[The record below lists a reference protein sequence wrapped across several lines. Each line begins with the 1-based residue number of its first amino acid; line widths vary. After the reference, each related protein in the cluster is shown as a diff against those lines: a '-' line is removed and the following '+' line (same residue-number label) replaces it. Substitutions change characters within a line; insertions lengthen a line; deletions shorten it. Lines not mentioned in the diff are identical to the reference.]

1 MEKYYILSNK
11 YNLQERKTK
20 LRGKVYDVVFRVYTM
35 EGKEMQKRL
44 SGFANKTL
52 AKEGYLAFVQEC
64 CEFVRQNPFKKKNAD
79 KDVPTVGE
87 LFRQYISSLGNQNK
101 QSVIYLKTNEYDLY
115 IKPFYE
121 KTNIDKLTVEE
132 LYKWQDNLW
141 NKQNEKTGEFFSYN
155 YLSKIRTVFSGFLS
169 WVKKRYGY
177 ENNLSKV
184 EKPKRRQQKKE
195 MKFWKREEFDR
206 FLRVVDNDM
215 YRTLFTFLFFTGRR
229 KGEIFALHKSD
240 VKADKIT
247 FNKSVN
253 RRTYRAEKWEIDTTK
268 AEKSCTLPVCLPV
281 QKAIKTYTP
290 PKEGDFY
297 FGGEEPLPPTSVDRA
312 FKRYTALAGLPQ
324 IRMHDLR
331 HSFVSMLIHEKASV
345 FTIAALISDNTEQ
358 IWKTYGH
365 LYEEDKISV
374 LSKII

>member
-64 CEFVRQNPFKKKNAD
+64 CEFVRQNPFKKKNAG
-79 KDVPTVGE
+79 KDIPTVGE
-87 LFRQYISSLGNQNK
+87 LFKQYIAAMGNQNK
-101 QSVIYLKTNEYDLY
+101 QSVIY
-115 IKPFYE
+115 
-121 KTNIDKLTVEE
+121 DKENSFNKFILPYYANTKINALTVEE
-132 LYKWQDNLW
+132 LYQWQDKLW
-141 NKQNEKTGEFFSYN
+141 NTRNEKTGDFFSYK
-155 YLSKIRTVFSGFLS
+155 YLKKTKSFFSAFLE
-169 WVKKRYGY
+169 WVEKRYKY
-177 ENNLSKV
+177 KNNFDEV
-184 EKPKRRQQKKE
+184 ETPKQRQAKRE

-206 FLRVVDNDM
+206 FISVVDNDV

-229 KGEIFALHKSD
+229 KGEIFALYKTD

-253 RRTYRAEKWEIDTTK
+253 RRTYRAEKWQIDTTK
-268 AEKSCTLPVCLPV
+268 AEKVCTLPVCLPV
-281 QKAIKTYTP
+281 QNAIKCYSP
-290 PKEGDFY
+290 PQEGNFY
-297 FGGEEPLPPTSVDRA
+297 FGGKEPLAPTSVDRA
-312 FKRYTALAGLPQ
+312 FKRYTAIAGVPSVRL
-324 IRMHDLR
+324 HDLR

-345 FTIAALISDNTEQ
+345 FTIASLISDNTEQ

>member
-35 EGKEMQKRL
+35 DGKEMQKRL

-64 CEFVRQNPFKKKNAD
+64 CEFVRQNPFKTIKAD
-79 KDVPTVGE
+79 KEVPTVGE
-87 LFRQYISSLGNQNK
+87 LFRQYIASRENQNK
-101 QSVIYLKTNEYDLY
+101 QSVIYDRHNLFNKFILPY
-115 IKPFYE
+115 YE
-121 KTNIDKLTVEE
+121 KTPVTKLTVEE
-132 LYKWQDNLW
+132 LYKWQDALW
-141 NKQNEKTGEFFSYN
+141 QEKNEKTKEHFSFSYLN
-155 YLSKIRTVFSGFLS
+155 KIRGVFQTLLI
-169 WVKKRYGY
+169 WVEKRYGY
-177 ENNLSKV
+177 KNNFIQV
-184 EKPKRRQQKKE
+184 EKPKRRQA
-195 MKFWKREEFDR
+195 KREMQFWERSTFEK
-206 FLRVVDNDM
+206 FISVVDNEM

-229 KGEIFALHKSD
+229 KGEIFALYKTD

-253 RRTYRAEKWEIDTTK
+253 RRTFRSGKWQIDTTK
-268 AEKSCTLPVCLPV
+268 AEKACTLPICKPV
-281 QKAIKTYTP
+281 QDAIKSYTP

-297 FGGEEPLPPTSVDRA
+297 FGGEEPLAPTSVDRA
-312 FKRYTALAGLPQ
+312 FKKYTELAKLPS
-324 IRMHDLR
+324 IRLHDLR

-345 FTIAALISDNTEQ
+345 FTIASLISDNTEQ